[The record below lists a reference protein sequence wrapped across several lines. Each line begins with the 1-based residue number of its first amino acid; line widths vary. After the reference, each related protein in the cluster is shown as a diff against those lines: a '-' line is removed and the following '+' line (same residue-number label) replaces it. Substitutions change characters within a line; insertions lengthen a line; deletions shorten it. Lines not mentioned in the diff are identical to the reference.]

1 MKTVHELGSGAWQG
15 VPGGGERAGG
25 VSIIR
30 LTGELTPFHSSQGAL
45 RSGLESKPKCLR
57 ATYITGILN
66 PFRAQSLS
74 VHYMHPYGFGVQK
87 WKVNS
92 VP

>member
-1 MKTVHELGSGAWQG
+1 MARG
-15 VPGGGERAGG
+15 PGGWGEGWG
-25 VSIIR
+25 FSIIK

-66 PFRAQSLS
+66 PF
-74 VHYMHPYGFGVQK
+74 
-87 WKVNS
+87 
-92 VP
+92 

>member
-1 MKTVHELGSGAWQG
+1 MARG
-15 VPGGGERAGG
+15 PGGWGEGWG

-45 RSGLESKPKCLR
+45 RSGLESKPKSLR

-66 PFRAQSLS
+66 PFWAQSLS
-74 VHYMHPYGFGVQK
+74 VHYMHHPDKDLGFRNGR
-87 WKVNS
+87 
-92 VP
+92 

>member
-1 MKTVHELGSGAWQG
+1 MARGPWGW
-15 VPGGGERAGG
+15 GEGWG

-30 LTGELTPFHSSQGAL
+30 LIGALRELTPFHSSQGAL

-66 PFRAQSLS
+66 PF
-74 VHYMHPYGFGVQK
+74 
-87 WKVNS
+87 
-92 VP
+92 